1 MLNVRPMHYAKICW
15 SKHRE
20 TLDNWNIRMLGK
32 VRINSPCLYVTS
44 IAATLEHVIKKLAFR
59 GVSGILILTYF
70 FLIVIS
76 VIESLEQRYFCV
88 NQASK
93 LSYKFELPPPSATL
107 MTIPTLFALNGQAD
121 IAINLMSI
129 IDSGLTFP
137 EFTEYQKVS
146 SHLNSFIIHMGKRS
160 TKGIWIFNFLIRR
173 TQRAQ
178 TTTISTRL
186 HATSRDCIH

>member
-1 MLNVRPMHYAKICW
+1 MLV
-15 SKHRE
+15 
-20 TLDNWNIRMLGK
+20 
-32 VRINSPCLYVTS
+32 
-44 IAATLEHVIKKLAFR
+44 
-59 GVSGILILTYF
+59 
-70 FLIVIS
+70 IVIS

-93 LSYKFELPPPSATL
+93 LSYKFELPPPSASL

-146 SHLNSFIIHMGKRS
+146 SHLNSFIIHMGKLFFS
-160 TKGIWIFNFLIRR
+160 KFEGAGLP
-173 TQRAQ
+173 
-178 TTTISTRL
+178 
-186 HATSRDCIH
+186 

>member
-1 MLNVRPMHYAKICW
+1 M
-15 SKHRE
+15 
-20 TLDNWNIRMLGK
+20 
-32 VRINSPCLYVTS
+32 TS

-59 GVSGILILTYF
+59 GVSGTLIL
-70 FLIVIS
+70 LVIVIS

-93 LSYKFELPPPSATL
+93 LSYKFELPPPSASL

-137 EFTEYQKVS
+137 EFAEYQKVS
-146 SHLNSFIIHMGKRS
+146 SHLNSFIIHMGK
-160 TKGIWIFNFLIRR
+160 
-173 TQRAQ
+173 
-178 TTTISTRL
+178 
-186 HATSRDCIH
+186 